1 MIYGLIPMLQTLSD
15 SSLKIKGKI
24 IKMKKRRATIFVG
37 ILIACYLTTS
47 FYVVNEAEYSILTR
61 FGRTVAVHDDPG
73 LKLKLPIP
81 FERVVRFDKR
91 NMYQIIPEEEFLTS
105 DKKNIIVSSFLTW
118 RILDPEKF
126 LTALRTRD
134 AAEARIE
141 NLVKSLFG
149 ASLGQK
155 PFTDYIPADISQLSD
170 MQAANNI
177 SAMEQKIFQEASEI
191 ANRDYGIELSSIGV
205 SKFNFPAQNLIS
217 VYARMRAER
226 ERIAKSYRSEGDAE
240 ARKILA
246 DASRQSAEIIASA
259 EAEAEIARGDG
270 EAEAARIYAEAYKDK
285 EKFYEFLRTLEV
297 YESIVDNDTT
307 LILPEDSPLL
317 ELLTTPP
324 LKKR

>member
-1 MIYGLIPMLQTLSD
+1 MIKKKVPV
-15 SSLKIKGKI
+15 I
-24 IKMKKRRATIFVG
+24 IS
-37 ILIACYLTTS
+37 ILIACYLATS
-47 FYVVNEAEYSILTR
+47 LFVVNEAEHSIVTR
-61 FGRTVAVHDDPG
+61 FGRTVAVHEEPG

-118 RILDPEKF
+118 RIIDPEKF

-149 ASLGQK
+149 AALGQK
-155 PFTDYIPADISQLSD
+155 PFTDYIPADVNLLTDI
-170 MQAANNI
+170 QAAENI
-177 SAMEQKIFQEASEI
+177 SVMEQKIFAEASEL
-191 ANRDYGIELSSIGV
+191 ASRDYGIEFTSVGV

-285 EKFYEFLRTLEV
+285 EEFYEFLRTLQV
-297 YESIVDNDTT
+297 YGSIIDLDTT

-317 ELLTTPP
+317 DLLTNPP
-324 LKKR
+324 LENRTADR

>member
-1 MIYGLIPMLQTLSD
+1 M
-15 SSLKIKGKI
+15 
-24 IKMKKRRATIFVG
+24 MKKKAPIVVIS
-37 ILIACYLTTS
+37 ILIVSYLMTS
-47 FYVVNEAEYSILTR
+47 FFVVNEAEFSIVTR
-61 FGRTVAVHDDPG
+61 FGRTVAVHDEPG
-73 LKLKLPIP
+73 LRMKLPMP

-118 RILDPEKF
+118 RIVDPEKF

-149 ASLGQK
+149 AALGQK

-170 MQAANNI
+170 MMAAENI
-177 SAMEQKIFQEASEI
+177 SAMEQSIFNEASTL
-191 ANRDYGIELSSIGV
+191 ASRDYGIEFTNIGV

-259 EAEAEIARGDG
+259 EAEAEIARGEA

-285 EKFYEFLRTLEV
+285 EDFYEFLRTLEV
-297 YESIVDNDTT
+297 YGSIIDLDTT

-317 ELLTTPP
+317 DLLTNPP
-324 LKKR
+324 LENRSADR

>member
-1 MIYGLIPMLQTLSD
+1 MINN
-15 SSLKIKGKI
+15 K
-24 IKMKKRRATIFVG
+24 ATIIVSV
-37 ILIACYLTTS
+37 LIACYLTTS
-47 FYVVNEAEYSILTR
+47 FYVVNEAEYSIVTR

-73 LKLKLPIP
+73 LKVKLPIP

-105 DKKNIIVSSFLTW
+105 VKKNIIVSSFLTW
-118 RILDPEKF
+118 KIIDPEKF

-149 ASLGQK
+149 AALGQK
-155 PFTDYIPADISQLSD
+155 PFTDYIPADITQLED
-170 MQAANNI
+170 MKASENI
-177 SAMEQKIFQEASEI
+177 LAMEQKIFTEASAI
-191 ANRDYGIELSSIGV
+191 ASRDYGIEFSTVGV

-246 DASRQSAEIIASA
+246 DASRQSAEIISSA
-259 EAEAEIARGDG
+259 EADAEIARGES
-270 EAEAARIYAEAYKDK
+270 EAEAARIYAEAYKDR
-285 EKFYEFLRTLEV
+285 EDFYEFLRTLEV
-297 YESIVDNDTT
+297 YQSIIDDDTT

-317 ELLTTPP
+317 DLLTNPP

>member
-1 MIYGLIPMLQTLSD
+1 MI
-15 SSLKIKGKI
+15 KNK
-24 IKMKKRRATIFVG
+24 ATIIVSV
-37 ILIACYLTTS
+37 LIACYLTTS
-47 FYVVNEAEYSILTR
+47 FYVVNEAEYSIVTR
-61 FGRTVAVHDDPG
+61 FGRTVAVHDEPG
-73 LKLKLPIP
+73 LKVKLPIP

-118 RILDPEKF
+118 KIIDPEKF

-149 ASLGQK
+149 AALGQK
-155 PFTDYIPADISQLSD
+155 PFTDYIPADITQLKD
-170 MQAANNI
+170 MKASENI
-177 SAMEQKIFQEASEI
+177 LAMEQKIFTEASAI
-191 ANRDYGIELSSIGV
+191 ASRDYGIEFSTVGV

-259 EAEAEIARGDG
+259 EADAEIARGES
-270 EAEAARIYAEAYKDK
+270 EAEAARIYAEAYKDR
-285 EKFYEFLRTLEV
+285 EGFYEFLRTLEV
-297 YESIVDNDTT
+297 YQSIIDDDTT

-317 ELLTTPP
+317 DLLTNPP

>member
-1 MIYGLIPMLQTLSD
+1 MI
-15 SSLKIKGKI
+15 
-24 IKMKKRRATIFVG
+24 KKRATIIISV
-37 ILIACYLTTS
+37 LIAAYLSTS
-47 FYVVNEAEYSILTR
+47 FFVVNEAEYSIVTR
-61 FGRTVAVHDDPG
+61 FGRTVAVHEDPG
-73 LKLKLPIP
+73 LNLKLPIP

-118 RILDPEKF
+118 RIVNPEKF
-126 LTALRTRD
+126 LTAVRTYE

-149 ASLGQK
+149 ASFGQQ
-155 PFTDYIPADISQLSD
+155 PFTDYIPADVSQINTIA
-170 MQAANNI
+170 AANNI
-177 SAMEQKIFQEASEI
+177 SAMEQKIFTEASNL
-191 ANRDYGIELSSIGV
+191 ASRDYGIELSSIGV

-226 ERIAKSYRSEGDAE
+226 ERIAKSYRSEGEAE
-240 ARKILA
+240 ARKIIA

-259 EAEAEIARGDG
+259 EAEAEIARGKG

-285 EKFYEFLRTLEV
+285 EEFYEFLRTLEV
-297 YESIVDNDTT
+297 YGNIIDQDTT

-317 ELLTTPP
+317 ELLTNPP
-324 LKKR
+324 LKKRTAVK

>member
-1 MIYGLIPMLQTLSD
+1 MF
-15 SSLKIKGKI
+15 
-24 IKMKKRRATIFVG
+24 KKRATIFISV
-37 ILIACYLTTS
+37 LIACYLATS
-47 FYVVNEAEYSILTR
+47 FYVVNEAEYSIVTR
-61 FGRTVAVHDDPG
+61 FGRTVAIHNEPG
-73 LKLKLPIP
+73 LKLKLPVP

-126 LTALRTRD
+126 LTALRTRE

-155 PFTDYIPADISQLSD
+155 PFTDYIPADINQISD
-170 MQAANNI
+170 IQASENI
-177 SAMEQKIFQEASEI
+177 LAMEQKIFSEASNI
-191 ANRDYGIELSSIGV
+191 ASRDYGIEFSSLGV

-246 DASRQSAEIIASA
+246 VASRQSAEIIATA
-259 EAEAEIARGDG
+259 ETEAEIARGEG

-285 EKFYEFLRTLEV
+285 ESFYEFLRTLEV
-297 YESIVDNDTT
+297 YGSIIDIDTT

-317 ELLTTPP
+317 NLLTNPP
-324 LKKR
+324 LENRSSNK

>member
-1 MIYGLIPMLQTLSD
+1 MI
-15 SSLKIKGKI
+15 
-24 IKMKKRRATIFVG
+24 KRRTSIIISVLVAV
-37 ILIACYLTTS
+37 YLATS
-47 FYVVNEAEYSILTR
+47 FFVVNEAEYSIVTR
-61 FGRTVAVHDDPG
+61 FGRTVAVHDEPG
-73 LKLKLPIP
+73 LNLKLPIP
-81 FERVVRFDKR
+81 FDRVVRFEKR
-91 NMYQIIPEEEFLTS
+91 NMYQIIPEGEFLTS
-105 DKKNIIVSSFLTW
+105 DKKNIIVSSYLTW
-118 RILDPEKF
+118 RIVDPEKF

-155 PFTDYIPADISQLSD
+155 PFTDYIPANVNQLSEFK
-170 MQAANNI
+170 AADNI
-177 SAMEQKIFQEASEI
+177 SAMEQKIYTEASTV
-191 ANRDYGIELSSIGV
+191 ASRDYGIELSSLGV

-259 EAEAEIARGDG
+259 EAEAEIARGEG
-270 EAEAARIYAEAYKDK
+270 EATAARIYAEAYKDN
-285 EKFYEFLRTLEV
+285 EGFYEFLRTLEV
-297 YESIVDNDTT
+297 YGSIIDLDTT

-317 ELLTTPP
+317 ELLTNPP
-324 LKKR
+324 LEKRSADK